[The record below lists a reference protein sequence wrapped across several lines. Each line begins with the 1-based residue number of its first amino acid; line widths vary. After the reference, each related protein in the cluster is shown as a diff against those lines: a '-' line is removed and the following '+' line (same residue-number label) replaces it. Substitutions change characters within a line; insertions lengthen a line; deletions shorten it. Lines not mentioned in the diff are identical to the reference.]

1 VRLFCDIAL
10 AKRIERVEAQLIAAA
25 AAQAGRRSTN
35 GFVMEIAGGVACFAE
50 PGSPFNKVCGV
61 GFDGVPADLKRVER
75 AFADVG
81 ATVQFEVSN
90 LADPALVEMLTGRGY
105 RLVSFENVLGRLVAA
120 DEAPQ
125 PAGEAPQPADEA
137 PKPHGVDIRRIGEDE
152 FDTWIS
158 VTTDGN
164 AQPDVEGVPSH
175 EEFPRDVVERA
186 ERDMAAAGLRYYLAL
201 VDGVPAGGGSMRIAE
216 GVAQLTGA
224 ATAPAYRRRG
234 AQSALLQA
242 RLNDAATQG
251 CDIATVTTQPASK
264 SQQNAQRRDFDLL
277 YTRAILVKVR

>member
-1 VRLFCDIAL
+1 
-10 AKRIERVEAQLIAAA
+10 
-25 AAQAGRRSTN
+25 
-35 GFVMEIAGGVACFAE
+35 MEMAGGVACFAE

-61 GFDGVPADLKRVER
+61 GFDGVPADLDEVER

-105 RLVSFENVLGRLVAA
+105 RLVSFENVLGRPVAA

-125 PAGEAPQPADEA
+125 PR
-137 PKPHGVDIRRIGEDE
+137 GVEIRRIGEDE
-152 FDTWIS
+152 FETWIGL
-158 VTTDGN
+158 TTDGI

-175 EEFPRDVVERA
+175 EEFPREVVERA
-186 ERDMAAAGLRYYLAL
+186 QRDMAAAGLRYYLAL

-224 ATAPAYRRRG
+224 ATAPAHRRRG
-234 AQSALLQA
+234 AQSALLQS

-251 CDIATVTTQPASK
+251 CDIATVATQPGSK
-264 SQQNAQRRDFDLL
+264 SQQNVQRRDFDLL
-277 YTRAILVKVR
+277 YTRAIVVR

>member
-1 VRLFCDIAL
+1 
-10 AKRIERVEAQLIAAA
+10 
-25 AAQAGRRSTN
+25 
-35 GFVMEIAGGVACFAE
+35 MEIAGGVACFAE

-137 PKPHGVDIRRIGEDE
+137 
-152 FDTWIS
+152 
-158 VTTDGN
+158 
-164 AQPDVEGVPSH
+164 
-175 EEFPRDVVERA
+175 
-186 ERDMAAAGLRYYLAL
+186 
-201 VDGVPAGGGSMRIAE
+201 
-216 GVAQLTGA
+216 
-224 ATAPAYRRRG
+224 
-234 AQSALLQA
+234 
-242 RLNDAATQG
+242 
-251 CDIATVTTQPASK
+251 
-264 SQQNAQRRDFDLL
+264 
-277 YTRAILVKVR
+277 